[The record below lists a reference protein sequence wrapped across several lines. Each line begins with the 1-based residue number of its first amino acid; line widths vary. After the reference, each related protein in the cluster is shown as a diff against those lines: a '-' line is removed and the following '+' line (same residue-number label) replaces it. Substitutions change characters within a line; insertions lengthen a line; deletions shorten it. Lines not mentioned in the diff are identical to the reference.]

1 VDTFLEIVSSIKVL
15 GPLGIVVFI
24 EAYAIY
30 ALFNK
35 LEDLQDKRLDDWK
48 TMNQSYQDLSNEIN
62 RTLDTVLKV
71 IGRKNGNG
79 NDNGGCKNG

>member
-1 VDTFLEIVSSIKVL
+1 MDTFLEIVSSIKIL

-30 ALFNK
+30 MLFNK
-35 LEDLQDKRLDDWK
+35 LEDLQGKRLDDWK
-48 TMNQSYQDLSNEIN
+48 AMNQNYQDLSNEIN

-71 IGRKNGNG
+71 LGKKNGNG
-79 NDNGGCKNG
+79 NGGSQNG